1 MSGFE
6 RMTSRD
12 DTAGRCVPCGL
23 VYTWKAS
30 RTRRLYMAFCPKCGL
45 RLTQT
50 CVGNMRRPRFAVVE
64 PRFEVKP

>member
-1 MSGFE
+1 MLAWKSWVTMMGIL
-6 RMTSRD
+6 
-12 DTAGRCVPCGL
+12 G
-23 VYTWKAS
+23 KAS